1 MRRSDREVTDID
13 QIMEIVDQAKIL
25 HLGMFAEGYP
35 YIVPLHY
42 GYEYENGV
50 LTFYLHSAGE
60 GRKLDLIRA
69 NPNVCV
75 ELEANVE
82 LVSGHDIP
90 CRYGAAF
97 SSVIGTGK
105 AEIVGDWLYV
115 EDHCKAIDLILHKGT
130 VGEVYNVGGHNEM
143 TNLNI
148 VKLILERLRKPE
160 SLITFVKDRAGHD
173 MRYAIDPTKIHEEL
187 GWYPETMFASG
198 IEKTIDWYLTHEDWW
213 QNIISGEY
221 QEYYKKMY
229 ENR

>member
-1 MRRSDREVTDID
+1 MLMRRSDREVTDID
-13 QIMEIVDQAKIL
+13 QIMEIVDQARIL

-35 YIVPLHY
+35 YVVPLHY

-105 AEIVGDWLYV
+105 AEIVC
-115 EDHCKAIDLILHKGT
+115 EEQEKIKG
-130 VGEVYNVGGHNEM
+130 
-143 TNLNI
+143 L
-148 VKLILERLRKPE
+148 KLLMVHQTGRE
-160 SLITFVKDRAGHD
+160 FD
-173 MRYAIDPTKIHEEL
+173 MN
-187 GWYPETMFASG
+187 ETMAAGVAVLKVTVTDFTA
-198 IEKTIDWYLTHEDWW
+198 
-213 QNIISGEY
+213 
-221 QEYYKKMY
+221 KKKS
-229 ENR
+229 